1 MWASIRLVKGVI
13 TLSWNPVLNKFIE
26 IKNAYIS
33 MFSTNRLWD
42 YDTSKTTCLDYWIE
56 RLDNPEYIELI
67 KPLQLIEH
75 RGLLLIRYG
84 NYADVFGGEDDVT
97 PDEFWDKCDGF
108 YLECRSVVIDIIE
121 NRLVCSH
128 STNYLECKVT
138 LESMITRTC
147 LRNWISA

>member
-1 MWASIRLVKGVI
+1 VI
-13 TLSWNPVLNKFIE
+13 KLSWNPVLNKFIE

-33 MFSTNRLWD
+33 TFSTNRLWD
-42 YDTSKTTCLDYWIE
+42 YDTSKTTCLEYWIE

-97 PDEFWDKCDGF
+97 PDEFWDKYDGF

-121 NRLVCSH
+121 NRLAVTPFKKFRNLDECEETSIENI
-128 STNYLECKVT
+128 SKRIKDAKCVEFPTN
-138 LESMITRTC
+138 
-147 LRNWISA
+147 